1 MAAAASAAG
10 DSSGS
15 AIRSVRPRSVRTRAA
30 DATRTL
36 SCEGQALMLG
46 CIRLTNLWGKMLV
59 NEPTLQTTCGPAYIT
74 V

>member
-30 DATRTL
+30 EATRTL
-36 SCEGQALMLG
+36 SCEGEALVLG
-46 CIRLTNLWGKMLV
+46 CASSDPGIRWCYWSVVKR
-59 NEPTLQTTCGPAYIT
+59 PTANIS
-74 V
+74 